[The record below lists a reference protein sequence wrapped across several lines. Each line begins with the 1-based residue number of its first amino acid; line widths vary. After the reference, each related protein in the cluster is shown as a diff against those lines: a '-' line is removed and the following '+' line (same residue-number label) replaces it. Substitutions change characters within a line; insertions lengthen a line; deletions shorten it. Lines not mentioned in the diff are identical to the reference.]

1 MKKTFIVVA
10 AVAFVLALGFTSCKT
25 TEDCP
30 AYSKAN
36 VETNVVK
43 A

>member
-1 MKKTFIVVA
+1 MKRTFIVVA
-10 AVAFVLALGFTSCKT
+10 AVAFILALGFTSCKST
-25 TEDCP
+25 QDCP

-36 VETNVVK
+36 VETNTVK